1 MRQFVSSFTALK
13 NQLEGTRAWAHLV
26 ELQVNANT
34 TAYFTTSPETLTHN
48 GNTYMPVPMMI
59 GEYEQSAG
67 NELPQLTIDVFN
79 YRGMAFQFAKDNDLT
94 LNNVTVRLVNVSL
107 TNSGAED
114 FVTLQI
120 LGSVFAGEV
129 GRFMLGYNF
138 NYDAQGP
145 RRTWNR
151 NQFPS
156 IPYGMRHF
164 AIV

>member
-1 MRQFVSSFTALK
+1 M
-13 NQLEGTRAWAHLV
+13 EGTRAWAHLV
-26 ELQVNANT
+26 ELTVNANT
-34 TAYFTTSPETLTHN
+34 TAYFTSHPETLTHN

-67 NELPQLTIDVFN
+67 GELSQLSVDVAN
-79 YRGMAFQFAKDNDLT
+79 YQGMAFRFAKDNDLT
-94 LNNVTVRLVNVSL
+94 LNNATIRFVNVSL
-107 TNSGAED
+107 TNSGAEEV
-114 FVTLQI
+114 VTLQI
-120 LGSVFAGEV
+120 LGSVFTDEI

-156 IPYGMRHF
+156 IPYNMRHF
-164 AIV
+164 AII

>member
-1 MRQFVSSFTALK
+1 MRQFTTSFTVAK
-13 NQLEGTRAWAHLV
+13 NRLEGTRAWAHLV
-26 ELQVNANT
+26 ELTVNVNT
-34 TAYFTTSPETLTHN
+34 TAYFTSHPETLTHN
-48 GNTYMPVPMMI
+48 GNTYMPVPMAI
-59 GEYEQSAG
+59 GEYEQTG
-67 NELPQLTIDVFN
+67 GGELPQLSIDVFN
-79 YRGMAFQFAKDNDLT
+79 YQGMAFRFAKDNDLT

-114 FVTLQI
+114 FVTLNI
-120 LGSVFAGEV
+120 LGSAFTGEV